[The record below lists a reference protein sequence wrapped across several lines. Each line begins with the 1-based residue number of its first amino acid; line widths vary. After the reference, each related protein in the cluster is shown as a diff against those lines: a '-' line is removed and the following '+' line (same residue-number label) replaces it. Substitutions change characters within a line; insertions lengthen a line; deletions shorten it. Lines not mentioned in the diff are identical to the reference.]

1 MGALAS
7 LQPLPLL
14 LLSESC
20 NRFPRVSSK
29 KNQNKLALWGK
40 IRYIFPYRDV
50 AQVVARLTGGQ
61 EAAGSS
67 PVIPRKRLCEGNF
80 TKPFFTVS
88 VGLIYTA
95 FKSAYSKLRKNS
107 FLSGKKGRCHE
118 YLWVIT
124 IGDSREKI
132 SKKLKSKKIFKKT
145 IDSPIFE
152 C

>member
-1 MGALAS
+1 MGGLAF

-14 LLSESC
+14 LLLESC

-67 PVIPRKRLCEGNF
+67 PVIPRKTL
-80 TKPFFTVS
+80 P
-88 VGLIYTA
+88 
-95 FKSAYSKLRKNS
+95 
-107 FLSGKKGRCHE
+107 LSGEFFYAFPSVK
-118 YLWVIT
+118 
-124 IGDSREKI
+124 KI
-132 SKKLKSKKIFKKT
+132 SGALYH
-145 IDSPIFE
+145 
-152 C
+152 

>member
-1 MGALAS
+1 MGDLVF

-14 LLSESC
+14 LPLESC

-67 PVIPRKRLCEGNF
+67 PVIPRKRLCKGNF
-80 TKPFFTVS
+80 AKPFLTDS
-88 VGLIYTA
+88 ISMIQTA
-95 FKSAYSKLRKNS
+95 L
-107 FLSGKKGRCHE
+107 KK
-118 YLWVIT
+118 
-124 IGDSREKI
+124 
-132 SKKLKSKKIFKKT
+132 
-145 IDSPIFE
+145 
-152 C
+152 

>member
-1 MGALAS
+1 MGGLAF

-14 LLSESC
+14 LLLESC

-67 PVIPRKRLCEGNF
+67 PVIPRKRLCKGNF
-80 TKPFFTVS
+80 TKPFLTDS
-88 VGLIYTA
+88 I
-95 FKSAYSKLRKNS
+95 S
-107 FLSGKKGRCHE
+107 FIILLLKAVMVFSSIEILFHPVTGKD
-118 YLWVIT
+118 VT
-124 IGDSREKI
+124 KI
-132 SKKLKSKKIFKKT
+132 NG
-145 IDSPIFE
+145 
-152 C
+152 

>member
-1 MGALAS
+1 MGGLVF

-14 LLSESC
+14 LPLESC

-67 PVIPRKRLCEGNF
+67 PVIPRKRLCKGNF
-80 TKPFFTVS
+80 TKLFLTDSISFIILLLKAVMVFSSIEILFHPAIGEDVTN
-88 VGLIYTA
+88 IY
-95 FKSAYSKLRKNS
+95 
-107 FLSGKKGRCHE
+107 G
-118 YLWVIT
+118 
-124 IGDSREKI
+124 
-132 SKKLKSKKIFKKT
+132 
-145 IDSPIFE
+145 
-152 C
+152 

>member
-1 MGALAS
+1 MGGLAF

-14 LLSESC
+14 LLLESC

-67 PVIPRKRLCEGNF
+67 PVIPRKRPCKGNF
-80 TKPFFTVS
+80 TKSFFSVS
-88 VGLIYTA
+88 VSFIHTA
-95 FKSAYSKLRKNS
+95 FKSAFGFKPRKN
-107 FLSGKKGRCHE
+107 
-118 YLWVIT
+118 I
-124 IGDSREKI
+124 I
-132 SKKLKSKKIFKKT
+132 
-145 IDSPIFE
+145 
-152 C
+152 